1 MEKNIDTIN
10 TRLFDF
16 FTSLNISAREFERAV
31 GMSNGMLGK
40 IKSSNKSFSV
50 DTLEKIFYTFP
61 HLNPTWLVLGQGEM
75 TGENVR
81 KQVRNDVRKGAKA
94 ETKHTSFPVH
104 DSTTQDHS
112 NTHLLVITQDISG
125 QATIPIIP
133 QRASANYTRAF
144 QSAEVAQEYFKDLS
158 VFTFPIEMLKW
169 GQYYALEVDGESM
182 EPNFYNKDVIICK
195 RAERA
200 EWVTLRDNRAYVV
213 VSQDGIQLKRIRFN
227 WKRNFLRCK
236 SDNSFDNPPFDIPV
250 DQIIE
255 IWEVRFKITSHL
267 SIHSGDLQSRILNL
281 EDRFEDIIDE
291 LSDLKGKS

>member
-1 MEKNIDTIN
+1 MHNE
-10 TRLFDF
+10 
-16 FTSLNISAREFERAV
+16 ISD
-31 GMSNGMLGK
+31 
-40 IKSSNKSFSV
+40 SS
-50 DTLEKIFYTFP
+50 
-61 HLNPTWLVLGQGEM
+61 
-75 TGENVR
+75 ENVR
-81 KQVRNDVRKGAKA
+81 KQVRNNVRKGTKA

-104 DSTTQDHS
+104 NSTNPD
-112 NTHLLVITQDISG
+112 NPNPHLLVITQDTAG

-133 QRASANYTRAF
+133 QRGSANYARAF
-144 QSAEVAQEYFKDLS
+144 QSAEVAQAYFKDLS

-200 EWVTLRDNRAYVV
+200 EWVTLRDNKAYVI

-236 SDNSFDNPPFDIPV
+236 SDNSLDNPPFDIPT

-267 SIHSGDLQSRILNL
+267 SIQSGDLQSRLLDL

-291 LSDLKGKS
+291 LSDLKGKN